1 MSTASAAPDA
11 IFKRG
16 THSRSSKHNALH
28 FEITPDSYSILSGQE
43 VSMLDTGM
51 VMAGY
56 ILFCFFASAIGA
68 SEFCTSLVSFAVVFI
83 AMMFGVLVV
92 VSTNA
97 MENVYY
103 FSGAVSIV
111 L

>member
-1 MSTASAAPDA
+1 
-11 IFKRG
+11 
-16 THSRSSKHNALH
+16 
-28 FEITPDSYSILSGQE
+28 
-43 VSMLDTGM
+43 MLDTGM

-111 L
+111 LILPLFLWWNALGNVQRYRWRLFR